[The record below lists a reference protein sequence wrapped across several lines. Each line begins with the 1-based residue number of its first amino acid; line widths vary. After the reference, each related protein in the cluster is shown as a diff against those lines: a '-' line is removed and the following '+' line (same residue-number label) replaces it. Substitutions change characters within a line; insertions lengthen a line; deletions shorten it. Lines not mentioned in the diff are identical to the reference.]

1 MIYEFLTNKTLGIF
15 INAMSDLTNMTNL
28 NLIEYR
34 ILEYHTLKHNEK
46 SVKRFVFGYEGN
58 TFNFYLSESDTIGFD
73 FSDNRMHYTIEFK
86 SFRIS
91 HSGNSTNNDKVDDV
105 KKYLISTVRN
115 YKINQVI

>member
-1 MIYEFLTNKTLGIF
+1 MIYEFFSDKTLGL
-15 INAMSDLTNMTNL
+15 LTNSLTNL
-28 NLIEYR
+28 AKMPNLKLIEYR